1 MDYSGLNHGELS
13 LILATEIVKK
23 EIDNE
28 WDFSEDGTSQVAL
41 QIAEKFYK
49 YLVEHN

>member
-13 LILATEIVKK
+13 LILATELVKK
-23 EIDNE
+23 EIDHDY
-28 WDFSEDGTSQVAL
+28 DFDDGASQAAL

>member
-13 LILATEIVKK
+13 LILATELVKK
-23 EIDNE
+23 EIDHD
-28 WDFSEDGTSQVAL
+28 WDFYEEGASQAAL
-41 QIAEKFYK
+41 QIAEEFYK